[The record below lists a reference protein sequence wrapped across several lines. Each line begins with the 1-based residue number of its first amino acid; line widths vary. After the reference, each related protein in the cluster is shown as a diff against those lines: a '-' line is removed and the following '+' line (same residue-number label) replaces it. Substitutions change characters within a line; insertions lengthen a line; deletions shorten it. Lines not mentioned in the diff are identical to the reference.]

1 MEDKLITDVPSST
14 SEQPQDS
21 IPEIQ
26 QYHNY
31 STVGDNLAETILA
44 FIAYAILILGVIVS
58 VIAGGLLITDNYE
71 WDNKI
76 GWAILIGGTFLS
88 MVTWASL
95 MILVNISN
103 NIRQIKHERRN

>member
-1 MEDKLITDVPSST
+1 MEDKLITDVRSRT
-14 SEQPQDS
+14 SKQPQDS
-21 IPEIQ
+21 NTEIQ

-44 FIAYAILILGVIVS
+44 FIAYTILILGVIVS
-58 VIAGGLLITDNYE
+58 IISGGLLIIYNYE

-88 MVTWASL
+88 IVTWASL

-103 NIRQIKHERRN
+103 NIRQIKHERRS